1 MKKLR
6 KVAIIVLS
14 VIILIS
20 IQQNKVYADPNSSKG
35 FAEYDDETAQQENQ
49 EMVQEQEQNFETI
62 KSTNNYLESLKVE
75 GYKLVPEFDKQT
87 LEYSLDK
94 KVETNEI
101 TINAITSDSKAKVEG
116 NGKIELQPEQN
127 QCRIEVVA
135 ESGTVRT
142 YIINFEKT
150 IKENQNNE
158 TVEESIDIQEEN
170 ETELNKSDVEI
181 EDKTHYIEQKATIDA
196 KIVCF
201 IIITGIIILLIVII
215 CIVKSKKK
223 K

>member
-49 EMVQEQEQNFETI
+49 EMIQEQEQNFETI
-62 KSTNNYLESLKVE
+62 KSTNNYLESLEVE

-87 LEYSLDK
+87 LEYSLDE

-101 TINAITSDSKAKVEG
+101 IINAITSDPKAKVEG
-116 NGKIELQPEQN
+116 NGKVELQPEQN

-150 IKENQNNE
+150 INENQNND
-158 TVEESIDIQEEN
+158 TVEVSTDIQEN
-170 ETELNKSDVEI
+170 ETELIKSDVEI

-196 KIVCF
+196 KIVCL
-201 IIITGIIILLIVII
+201 IIITAIIILSMFII
-215 CIVKSKKK
+215 YVVKRKKK